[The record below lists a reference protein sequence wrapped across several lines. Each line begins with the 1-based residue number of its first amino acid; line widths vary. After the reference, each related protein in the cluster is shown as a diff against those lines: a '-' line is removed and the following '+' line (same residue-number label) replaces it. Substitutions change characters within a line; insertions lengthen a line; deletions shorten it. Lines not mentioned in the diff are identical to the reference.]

1 MPRWRMRRVEDEWGR
16 AMARFNRAA
25 SLVYAVLSLSIAGSA
40 WAADVNTIATGCM
53 NCHDKDGVSTA
64 PSVPSIAG
72 MSAAYIADEINDYKK
87 KERPCPE
94 AEVRSG
100 DKKGTKTNMCEV
112 VKDLSDTDVKA
123 IAGFFAGKKFVPAN
137 QSFDAAR
144 AKIGQQLHS
153 QNCEK
158 CHSKNGSDPADDSG
172 FLAGQWT
179 PYLKEQLAL
188 FAAGKRIAD
197 PKMKPVIAK
206 LDNDAFDAL
215 LNYYA
220 SLK

>member
-1 MPRWRMRRVEDEWGR
+1 MTRSIGM
-16 AMARFNRAA
+16 A
-25 SLVYAVLSLSIAGSA
+25 SLVGAVLSLAVAGGA
-40 WAADVNTIATGCM
+40 RAADVNAIATGCM
-53 NCHDKDGVSTA
+53 NCHDKDGVSTSSA
-64 PSVPSIAG
+64 VPSIAG
-72 MSAAYIADEINDYKK
+72 MSVAYLVDEVSDYKK

-94 AEVRSG
+94 TEVRAG
-100 DKKGTKTNMCEV
+100 DKKGTKTNMCDV
-112 VKDLSDTDVKA
+112 VKDLADADVKA
-123 IAGFFAGKKFVPAN
+123 VAAFFAGKKFVPAN
-137 QSFDAAR
+137 QSFDAAK
-144 AKIGQQLHS
+144 AKTGQQIHS

-158 CHSKNGSDPADDSG
+158 CHSKNGGDPADDSG

-188 FAAGKRIAD
+188 FAAGKRTAD

-206 LDNDAFDAL
+206 LDDTAFDAL

>member
-1 MPRWRMRRVEDEWGR
+1 MTRLNGT
-16 AMARFNRAA
+16 AA
-25 SLVYAVLSLSIAGSA
+25 LVCGILSLTVADA
-40 WAADVNTIATGCM
+40 TWAADVNTIATGCM
-53 NCHDKDGVSTA
+53 NCHDKDGVSTSS
-64 PSVPSIAG
+64 SVPIIAG
-72 MSAAYIADEINDYKK
+72 MSAAYITDEIGDYKK
-87 KERPCPE
+87 KERPCPDT
-94 AEVRSG
+94 EVRAG
-100 DKKGTKTNMCEV
+100 DKKGTKTNMCDV
-112 VKDLSDTDVKA
+112 VKDLSDADVKA
-123 IAGFFAGKKFVPAN
+123 IAGFFSSKKFVPAN
-137 QSFDAAR
+137 QSFDAAQ
-144 AKIGQQLHS
+144 AKKGQQIHS

-158 CHSKNGSDPADDSG
+158 CHSKNGSDAGDDSG

-188 FAAGKRIAD
+188 FTAGKRTAD

>member
-1 MPRWRMRRVEDEWGR
+1 
-16 AMARFNRAA
+16 MARLNPTA
-25 SLVYAVLSLSIAGSA
+25 SLVCAMLSLSLAGGA

-64 PSVPSIAG
+64 ASVPTIAG
-72 MSAAYIADEINDYKK
+72 MSAAYITDEISDYKK
-87 KERPCPE
+87 KERPCPDT
-94 AEVRSG
+94 EVRAG
-100 DKKGTKTNMCEV
+100 DKKGTKTNMCDV
-112 VKDLSDTDVKA
+112 VKDLSDADVKA
-123 IAGFFAGKKFVPAN
+123 IAGFFAGKKFVAAN
-137 QSFDAAR
+137 QSFDAAK
-144 AKIGQQLHS
+144 AKAGQQLHS

-179 PYLKEQLAL
+179 PYLKEQLDL
-188 FAAGKRIAD
+188 FTAGKRIAD

-206 LDNDAFDAL
+206 LDNSAFDAL

>member
-1 MPRWRMRRVEDEWGR
+1 MSG
-16 AMARFNRAA
+16 
-25 SLVYAVLSLSIAGSA
+25 A
-40 WAADVNTIATGCM
+40 WAADVNAIATGCM
-53 NCHDKDGVSTA
+53 NCHDKDGVSTSA
-64 PSVPSIAG
+64 TVPIIAG
-72 MSAAYIADEINDYKK
+72 MSAAYLTDEISDYKK
-87 KERPCPE
+87 KERPCPDT
-94 AEVRSG
+94 EVRAG

-112 VKDLSDTDVKA
+112 VKDLSDADAKGVA
-123 IAGFFAGKKFVPAN
+123 ALFAGKKFVPAN
-137 QSFDAAR
+137 QSFDAAQ
-144 AKIGQQLHS
+144 AKKGQQIHS

-179 PYLKEQLAL
+179 AYLKEQLGM
-188 FAAGKRIAD
+188 FTSGKRIAD